1 MGHRDDLWARMAP
14 ALRHGREF
22 VLATVVSTSSS
33 APRPVGTQMAIID
46 DGSVVGSLSGGCI
59 EADICARA
67 ADVAA
72 TGDPWLQEYAYSDDT
87 AIGVGLTCGGS
98 LRVLLERVTLRDLDF
113 YRSLAD
119 RVESGAPVA
128 TITALTGSVAG
139 RRTAVHPDDGHR
151 SDAPGGCSEHGTD
164 REWEVRAR
172 EMLDQH
178 ISGLV
183 REPDTAGAEP
193 ATYFVRSYGSPE
205 HLVVFGS
212 NAFAAALARL
222 AKVVGYYVT
231 VCDAR
236 ATFTTRERFPEA
248 DRLVVQWPH
257 RYLADLEVDHRTVLC
272 AMTHDPKFDVPLLEA
287 ALRSSA
293 QFVGAMGSRQTTAN
307 RYHRLRAAGVD
318 EQELS
323 RLHAPFGLDLGGS
336 TPEEAA
342 VSMMAEIISARQSG
356 SNLPLSRSAGPIG
369 RIRPPHT
376 DDVRM
381 RGRIHG

>member
-1 MGHRDDLWARMAP
+1 MGHRDDLWAGMAQ

-33 APRPVGTQMAIID
+33 APRPVGTQMAIVD

-59 EADICARA
+59 EADVYARA
-67 ADVAA
+67 EDVAT
-72 TGDPWLQEYAYSDDT
+72 TGDPCLQDYAYSDET
-87 AIGVGLTCGGS
+87 ASGVGLTCGGS
-98 LRVLLERVTLRDLDF
+98 LRVLLERVADRDLGF
-113 YRSLAD
+113 YRSLAAH
-119 RVESGAPVA
+119 VQSGSPVA
-128 TITALTGSVAG
+128 AVTALTGPCTG
-139 RRTAVHPDDGHR
+139 RRTAVHPQGEHQPESSPPDPPTHR
-151 SDAPGGCSEHGTD
+151 TTRAPELQ
-164 REWEVRAR
+164 AR
-172 EMLDQH
+172 EMLHQH
-178 ISGLV
+178 TSGIV
-183 REPDTAGAEP
+183 TVQNAAGAEP
-193 ATYFVRSYGSPE
+193 TTYFVRSYGSPA

-212 NAFAAALARL
+212 NAFAAALVRL

-248 DRLVVQWPH
+248 DQLVVQWPH
-257 RYLADLEVDHRTVLC
+257 RYLDELEVDHRTVLC

-293 QFVGAMGSRQTTAN
+293 QFVGAMGSRQTTAD
-307 RYHRLRAAGVD
+307 RYHRLRAAGLD
-318 EQELS
+318 EEELS

-356 SNLPLSRSAGPIG
+356 SNQPLRRSTGPIH
-369 RIRPPHT
+369 RL
-376 DDVRM
+376 VQS
-381 RGRIHG
+381 